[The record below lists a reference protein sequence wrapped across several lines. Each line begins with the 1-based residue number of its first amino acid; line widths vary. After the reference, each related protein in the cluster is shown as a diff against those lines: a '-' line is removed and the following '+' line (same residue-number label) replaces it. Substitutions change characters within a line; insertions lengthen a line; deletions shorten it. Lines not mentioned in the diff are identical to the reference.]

1 MWLIFVSEV
10 FDQIERDH
18 GGVDIVC
25 NNAGIVSYDDSVE
38 DSQRGFRVNMVNKRT
53 CSANCA

>member
-1 MWLIFVSEV
+1 M

-53 CSANCA
+53 CLANFA